1 MLRDSFY
8 SIISQTQQGES
19 SLITQVK
26 INAAHAIFNGHFPGN
41 PVVPGVCMLQMIKD
55 ILSGKVNN
63 DIRLQSLAN
72 VKFIT
77 VVDPTQHD
85 SLEINIKFENSG
97 ENAYKVNAVITAQDI
112 VFLKISNAVYIKL

>member
-8 SIISQTQQGES
+8 TILSQDQQNES
-19 SLITQVK
+19 SVITNVK
-26 INAAHAIFNGHFPGN
+26 INAAHDIFNGHFPGN

-55 ILSGKVNN
+55 ILSEKVGR
-63 DIRLQSLAN
+63 DIRLQSLSN
-72 VKFIT
+72 VKFIA

-85 SLEINIKFENSG
+85 TLEINIKFENNG